1 MESQT
6 GYFTANWVESR
17 KNNRFRSIVNNDFNA
32 GSSFQ
37 CTDIATF
44 TSDNTSFDFIRL
56 DMEYCNGIL
65 NSRFCS
71 YPLDRLYYNTFRFL
85 VSSQFRIIHDV
96 VDIGLGLC
104 LSFLFQWFHQ
114 AFFCLFGG
122 QSGDCFQ
129 LLDFLLLQFVKLFFF
144 LVYNDKLRF
153 QILFDSFGFHLLALN
168 FFLALS
174 EYHFALFQL
183 VFRLLNLLISECY
196 LFF

>member
-1 MESQT
+1 
-6 GYFTANWVESR
+6 
-17 KNNRFRSIVNNDFNA
+17 
-32 GSSFQ
+32 
-37 CTDIATF
+37 
-44 TSDNTSFDFIRL
+44 
-56 DMEYCNGIL
+56 MEYCNGIL

-71 YPLDRLYYNTFRFL
+71 YPLDRLYYDTFRFL

-104 LSFLFQWFHQ
+104 FSFLFQWFHQ
-114 AFFCLFGG
+114 AFFSLFGG

-129 LLDFLLLQFVKLFFF
+129 LLDFLLLQFVKFFFF

-196 LFF
+196 LFFKICFLVQEFLLHFQQLVLLNYFRFRLCLFQDIVVFGL

>member
-1 MESQT
+1 MQTVDTQVDCCTFTGFDNFFFHLFAYFRHYLFNTGRVDTSVGYQLMESQT
-6 GYFTANWVESR
+6 GYFTANRVESR

-71 YPLDRLYYNTFRFL
+71 YPLDRLYYDTFRFL

-104 LSFLFQWFHQ
+104 FSFLFQ
-114 AFFCLFGG
+114 
-122 QSGDCFQ
+122 
-129 LLDFLLLQFVKLFFF
+129 
-144 LVYNDKLRF
+144 
-153 QILFDSFGFHLLALN
+153 
-168 FFLALS
+168 
-174 EYHFALFQL
+174 
-183 VFRLLNLLISECY
+183 
-196 LFF
+196 